1 MISVLLIVEH
11 LLVRPDNLTN
21 VNLAFF
27 HVNSVISILIFVGVL
42 ADTWFS

>member
-1 MISVLLIVEH
+1 MLLIVEH

-27 HVNSVISILIFVGVL
+27 HLNSVISILIFVGVL